1 MDFTYY
7 PNRIALLD
15 GGGRAIAEITFP
27 DIDEDT
33 VDINHTFVDES
44 LRGQG
49 MAGKLM
55 EAAVNQIQ
63 SQGKKAVPTCSY
75 AVKWFEKHPEYNKL
89 VKEPPGYSTSFLFSC
104 PSVPFF
110 LLFSKN
116 RFFLYIQLPEPRLQ
130 LILIITGNM
139 EIIQGFLNCD
149 ICLNGSQL
157 L

>member
-15 GGGRAIAEITFP
+15 GGGRA
-27 DIDEDT
+27 IDEDT

-89 VKEPPGYSTSFLFSC
+89 VK
-104 PSVPFF
+104 
-110 LLFSKN
+110 
-116 RFFLYIQLPEPRLQ
+116 
-130 LILIITGNM
+130 
-139 EIIQGFLNCD
+139 
-149 ICLNGSQL
+149 
-157 L
+157 

>member
-55 EAAVNQIQ
+55 EAAVNQ
-63 SQGKKAVPTCSY
+63 ARRLCPHVPM
-75 AVKWFEKHPEYNKL
+75 P
-89 VKEPPGYSTSFLFSC
+89 
-104 PSVPFF
+104 
-110 LLFSKN
+110 
-116 RFFLYIQLPEPRLQ
+116 
-130 LILIITGNM
+130 
-139 EIIQGFLNCD
+139 
-149 ICLNGSQL
+149 
-157 L
+157 

>member
-1 MDFTYY
+1 MLFDQDTIKQIQAIAFDAYKTTG
-7 PNRIALLD
+7 RVAALLD

-63 SQGKKAVPTCSY
+63 SQGKKAVPTCS
-75 AVKWFEKHPEYNKL
+75 
-89 VKEPPGYSTSFLFSC
+89 
-104 PSVPFF
+104 
-110 LLFSKN
+110 
-116 RFFLYIQLPEPRLQ
+116 
-130 LILIITGNM
+130 
-139 EIIQGFLNCD
+139 
-149 ICLNGSQL
+149 
-157 L
+157 

>member
-63 SQGKKAVPTCSY
+63 SQGKKDVYKRQS
-75 AVKWFEKHPEYNKL
+75 
-89 VKEPPGYSTSFLFSC
+89 
-104 PSVPFF
+104 
-110 LLFSKN
+110 
-116 RFFLYIQLPEPRLQ
+116 
-130 LILIITGNM
+130 
-139 EIIQGFLNCD
+139 
-149 ICLNGSQL
+149 
-157 L
+157 

>member
-75 AVKWFEKHPEYNKL
+75 AVNGL
-89 VKEPPGYSTSFLFSC
+89 
-104 PSVPFF
+104 
-110 LLFSKN
+110 KN
-116 RFFLYIQLPEPRLQ
+116 IRN
-130 LILIITGNM
+130 TTNW
-139 EIIQGFLNCD
+139 
-149 ICLNGSQL
+149 
-157 L
+157 

>member
-55 EAAVNQIQ
+55 EAAVNRIQ

-75 AVKWFEKHPEYNKL
+75 AVKWFENIRIQQTGEIAS
-89 VKEPPGYSTSFLFSC
+89 GLFHQF
-104 PSVPFF
+104 SVFMSICTIFPVIFQ
-110 LLFSKN
+110 N
-116 RFFLYIQLPEPRLQ
+116 RFFLYIQLPAPRLQ

>member
-63 SQGKKAVPTCSY
+63 S
-75 AVKWFEKHPEYNKL
+75 
-89 VKEPPGYSTSFLFSC
+89 
-104 PSVPFF
+104 
-110 LLFSKN
+110 
-116 RFFLYIQLPEPRLQ
+116 
-130 LILIITGNM
+130 
-139 EIIQGFLNCD
+139 
-149 ICLNGSQL
+149 
-157 L
+157 

>member
-49 MAGKLM
+49 MAGKLLV
-55 EAAVNQIQ
+55 ACVYQIQ
-63 SQGKKAVPTCSY
+63 SQGK
-75 AVKWFEKHPEYNKL
+75 
-89 VKEPPGYSTSFLFSC
+89 
-104 PSVPFF
+104 
-110 LLFSKN
+110 
-116 RFFLYIQLPEPRLQ
+116 
-130 LILIITGNM
+130 
-139 EIIQGFLNCD
+139 
-149 ICLNGSQL
+149 
-157 L
+157 